1 MTYPHS
7 CTPQYCECQIIELHH
22 KIKGL
27 EADLSMK
34 VQEAH
39 VLWEDREAVRER
51 NRLLEAELNN
61 YEQVEYVKQ
70 TKARIAD
77 LEAENAKLKD
87 TCAGY
92 AAKCR
97 HLRGENA
104 ELEAEVERLK
114 LRVEKLDSR
123 SEHRRRLNN
132 NLEQDNA
139 DLTKRIEELEAAMT
153 NGNLMVMKC
162 DECKKLQVV
171 TIKWGQRNRRCPVC
185 L

>member
-1 MTYPHS
+1 MNIMHKAVAHHHLPE
-7 CTPQYCECQIIELHH
+7 YCECQIIELH
-22 KIKGL
+22 
-27 EADLSMK
+27 
-34 VQEAH
+34 
-39 VLWEDREAVRER
+39 
-51 NRLLEAELNN
+51 NR
-61 YEQVEYVKQ
+61 
-70 TKARIAD
+70 I
-77 LEAENAKLKD
+77 
-87 TCAGY
+87 
-92 AAKCR
+92 
-97 HLRGENA
+97 A
-104 ELEAEVERLK
+104 ELEAEVELLK

-185 L
+185 I